1 MSLQDQPWYDEDAAS
16 RRFRT
21 GLVFAVLLHTAV
33 LTLVIFVPEK
43 SAPRARSLDVT
54 LATFKDDQAPEE
66 ADFLAQNNQL
76 GSGERA
82 ARSDTST
89 PLPSEF
95 NAALVQ
101 QQARESGAPPPA
113 QSDWSPVL
121 QSRQGTWQQ
130 SADQQTPRPQPDP
143 VQPQAAD
150 TPQPVVQEIESLM
163 ARLDQQQQ
171 AYAKLPRVHRMTS
184 VSARQTDDAAYL
196 QAWKA
201 RVETIGNANYPPEAR
216 RRKLHGDLRLLV
228 SLRPD
233 GSVVQIRVLQSS
245 GHAVLDYAAM
255 RIVRMA
261 APFDPFPPE
270 LRARADVLEIIR
282 TWQFR
287 NDLLTASD

>member
-1 MSLQDQPWYDEDAAS
+1 L
-16 RRFRT
+16 
-21 GLVFAVLLHTAV
+21 
-33 LTLVIFVPEK
+33 
-43 SAPRARSLDVT
+43 
-54 LATFKDDQAPEE
+54 
-66 ADFLAQNNQL
+66 
-76 GSGERA
+76 
-82 ARSDTST
+82 
-89 PLPSEF
+89 
-95 NAALVQ
+95 
-101 QQARESGAPPPA
+101 
-113 QSDWSPVL
+113 
-121 QSRQGTWQQ
+121 
-130 SADQQTPRPQPDP
+130 
-143 VQPQAAD
+143 
-150 TPQPVVQEIESLM
+150 VQEIESLM